1 MLNKDPPAM
10 ATALLKPAGTFVNP
24 KLKMFGPQ
32 ATTSPLFLNARL
44 EYVPLAIV
52 TTLFKPGGTF
62 VSPGKVFTPQATTV
76 PLFFK
81 ARL

>member
-1 MLNKDPPAM
+1 M
-10 ATALLKPAGTFVNP
+10 ATALLKPAGTFVRP
-24 KLKMFGPQ
+24 KMFGPQ
-32 ATTSPLFLNARL
+32 ATTVPLFFNARL

-76 PLFFK
+76 PLLFN